1 MTNALDTTGMK
12 FSAQKTQVIIF
23 SKKEVDTNTLT
34 KLKMYG
40 NDIEYV
46 EETKYL
52 GVIFDSKLN
61 FRAHI
66 NNKFNKAKRL
76 LFGAKNAMGKFWGP
90 SPTLTKW
97 LYTNIVRPT
106 FTYGCIAWA
115 KATRTK
121 LFAKKAKR
129 LQRLG
134 LKNLGPIRTH
144 SPTSGLEIATYTPP
158 LEIFIQGE
166 FISAYTRIKT
176 FVNPDNTN
184 KTRDTLASHIAWAE
198 KLSENAGISNI
209 PTDIT
214 TPFFHWLHKWK
225 ITLENYNTYNEAR
238 PNKLQIFTDGSHIK
252 QPDKTGVTGCGYAI
266 VQFDTEKND
275 YFPSHVESIY
285 LGKMATIFQAEVH
298 AIWHACTYINNNIN
312 KYITQGIEAID
323 VISDSRS
330 SLQALQRNCT
340 TSNNI
345 KNCKITL
352 DTLHTKIPI
361 RLHWIKAHQGHAGNE
376 LADLRAKHGT
386 TLVNTLVEPI
396 IPVSHSWIKNK
407 ITQFVHT
414 EWADKWQKL
423 PEARQ
428 TKIFFPQPH
437 KQKAKKLMTYNREH
451 FAELF
456 RWISGHSF
464 HRYHNSLTNP
474 ENFPD
479 PTCRACG
486 IDREE
491 TGHLFAECPA
501 LSQTRYKIL
510 GHHILPLDFQW
521 TPSNLQAMV
530 NAITERYPEEIP
542 RAQGNNFSQPREPE
556 TP

>member
-1 MTNALDTTGMK
+1 VINILLLIIEKAKALGIAFADDGMTGEKGKCLQTILIKLQKLLDEMTNALDTTGMK

-23 SKKEVDTNTLT
+23 SKKEVDTNAYP

-40 NDIEYV
+40 NEIEYV

-52 GVIFDSKLN
+52 GVIFDFKLN
-61 FRAHI
+61 FRTHI

-76 LFGAKNAMGKFWGP
+76 LFSAKNAMGKFWGP

-106 FTYGCIAWA
+106 FTYGCIAWV

-121 LFAKKAKR
+121 LFAKKANR

-198 KLSENAGISNI
+198 KLSENAGINNI

-214 TPFFHWLHKWK
+214 TPFFHWLQKWK
-225 ITLENYNTYNEAR
+225 ITLEIYNTYNEAR

-312 KYITQGIEAID
+312 KYITQGIVAID

-340 TSNNI
+340 TSNSI
-345 KNCKITL
+345 KNCKIAL
-352 DTLHTKIPI
+352 DTLHTKIPLH
-361 RLHWIKAHQGHAGNE
+361 LHWIKAHQGHAGNE

-386 TLVNTLVEPI
+386 TLVNTMVEPI
-396 IPVSHSWIKNK
+396 IPVPHSWIKNK
-407 ITQFVHT
+407 I
-414 EWADKWQKL
+414 K
-423 PEARQ
+423 
-428 TKIFFPQPH
+428 
-437 KQKAKKLMTYNREH
+437 
-451 FAELF
+451 
-456 RWISGHSF
+456 
-464 HRYHNSLTNP
+464 
-474 ENFPD
+474 
-479 PTCRACG
+479 
-486 IDREE
+486 
-491 TGHLFAECPA
+491 
-501 LSQTRYKIL
+501 
-510 GHHILPLDFQW
+510 
-521 TPSNLQAMV
+521 
-530 NAITERYPEEIP
+530 
-542 RAQGNNFSQPREPE
+542 
-556 TP
+556 